1 MKRLI
6 LIALGLVMLLVFTG
20 CGKAPDAQLK
30 AATAALQ
37 AAEDAG
43 APRYAP
49 EAWNRAKQALDKMK
63 AELDKQSK
71 KSLFRNYGKVKSLA
85 DEATRFAKQ
94 ALTDTNTKKTQL
106 TNEVTGMIAD
116 LGAQLKSARDQLS
129 RLPRVR
135 TLDTAAQRSTLNSA
149 GVQLDQAR
157 ANLAAGAL
165 DSAMAAASQARDG
178 ITKVLKAIE
187 KATGKPTSPKR

>member
-6 LIALGLVMLLVFTG
+6 LIALGLVILLVFTG

-49 EAWNRAKQALDKMK
+49 EAWNRAKQAMDKMK

-85 DEATRFAKQ
+85 DEATRLAKQ

-129 RLPRVR
+129 RHPRVR
-135 TLDTAAQRSTLNSA
+135 TLDTAALRSTLNSA

>member
-6 LIALGLVMLLVFTG
+6 LIALGLVILLVFTG

-49 EAWNRAKQALDKMK
+49 EAWNRAKQAMDKMK

-85 DEATRFAKQ
+85 DEATRLAKQ

-135 TLDTAAQRSTLNSA
+135 TLDTAALRSTLNSA